1 MRPALALSLLSIPGL
16 ILVAPVAASA
26 APESASAYKQL
37 SSALSSE
44 QADAIKVIWTRGAPT
59 DGTYSRL
66 RIESG
71 RAALERCEPGCAAV
85 GTPLSLSSGEKSQ
98 LVSRLRGA
106 ELASLRDTD
115 PSLPVDRLLE
125 LAVSGSSVGTWRLPR
140 AEWPTPPDG
149 YGLADYLD
157 DLSKR
162 IERAAQTRPLLPVPT
177 TVAELRGI
185 SLKLHLHPRLRPGGT
200 VIIEK
205 GRLRVTPE
213 EGSVA
218 RTPRPRPFERP
229 LSSDEEERLL
239 GALLSAKL
247 DELDSAVPKRG
258 QPAIGDD
265 DGRIATLHLLP
276 LDGAAKDAK
285 DAKDQ
290 KSKAVQPRGYE
301 RYLADLQRSTAGP
314 LLKQLLT
321 WLVSDLSEGQQTGTA
336 PGTAAGKPAPSGRAA
351 SPHPTTKRP

>member
-1 MRPALALSLLSIPGL
+1 MRPALRPSRFWLLSIPGL
-16 ILVAPVAASA
+16 ALLAPLAASA

-44 QADAIKVIWTRGAPT
+44 QAEAIKVTWTRGAPT

-85 GTPLSLSSGEKSQ
+85 GTPLTLSSGEKSQ
-98 LVSRLRGA
+98 LISRLRGA
-106 ELASLRDTD
+106 DLASLRDSD
-115 PSLPVDRLLE
+115 PSLPVDRQLE
-125 LAVSGSSVGTWRLPR
+125 LAVSGAAVGQWRVPR

-157 DLSKR
+157 DLGKR
-162 IERAAQTRPLLPVPT
+162 IERGAQTRPLLPIPT
-177 TVAELRGI
+177 TPSELRGV

-200 VIIEK
+200 VVVEN

-229 LSSDEEERLL
+229 LGSDEEERLV
-239 GALLSAKL
+239 GMLLAARL
-247 DELDSAVPKRG
+247 DEIDAAVPKRA

-276 LDGAAKDAK
+276 LDGAAKD
-285 DAKDQ
+285 Q
-290 KSKAVQPRGYE
+290 KSKPVQPRGYE

-314 LLKQLLT
+314 LLQQLVT
-321 WLVSDLSEGQQTGTA
+321 WLVSDLSEGQQAG

-351 SPHPTTKRP
+351 SPRPTAKRP

>member
-1 MRPALALSLLSIPGL
+1 MRPALALSLLSLPGL
-16 ILVAPVAASA
+16 VAIAPVAASA

-37 SSALSSE
+37 SAALSSE
-44 QADAIKVIWTRGAPT
+44 QADAIKVTWTRGAPT
-59 DGTYSRL
+59 DGTYTRL

-71 RAALERCEPGCAAV
+71 RAALERCEPNCAAV

-106 ELASLRDTD
+106 ELASLRDSD
-115 PSLPVDRLLE
+115 PSLPVDRQLE
-125 LAVSGSSVGTWRLPR
+125 LAVSGSSVGQWRLPR

-162 IERAAQTRPLLPVPT
+162 IERATQARPLLPIPT
-177 TVAELRGI
+177 NVTELRGL

-200 VIIEK
+200 VVVEN

-218 RTPRPRPFERP
+218 RTPRPRPIERP
-229 LSSDEEERLL
+229 LGSDEEDKLL
-239 GALLSAKL
+239 GALLGAKL
-247 DELDSAVPKRG
+247 DELDAAVPKRA

-276 LDGAAKDAK
+276 LDTTGKEGK
-285 DAKDQ
+285 G
-290 KSKAVQPRGYE
+290 KAVLPRGYE

-314 LLKQLLT
+314 LLKQLVT

-336 PGTAAGKPAPSGRAA
+336 AGKPQPSGRAA
-351 SPHPTTKRP
+351 SPRPTAKRP